1 MQLLGPNK
9 NEVGI
14 QSKEHRQLLSDAVGA
29 ICCLHG
35 DAKTG
40 SIIDTLQGLNS
51 VSTSYVDE
59 HDFDKLLPVINALGA
74 SSDSQGSWLQL
85 ACSKGEPAEAPQ
97 CGDPRL
103 LLPLVYTCFHLLY
116 DEDGVVSRAA
126 NKALKALIT
135 TCAESSSDPDAI
147 RNPWFKIAETTLVHS
162 LKMGISTKDS
172 TARRSFVM
180 LVSYVASSFNG
191 CASERLFGDLRCLV
205 REDDQ
210 ELDFFLNVTH
220 VQLHRR
226 TRGLGRLRKMLSSDD
241 QCNFFDQ
248 SLSNVLLPLALHP
261 IYECKSKSEEPFVI
275 EAIATVGII
284 AKHLKWSKYNSTL
297 QSVLANL
304 PRYPDQERYLIAL
317 VCTILDAFHF
327 SVETG
332 DSGTQSQGNGVS
344 AA

>member
-1 MQLLGPNK
+1 M
-9 NEVGI
+9 
-14 QSKEHRQLLSDAVGA
+14 
-29 ICCLHG
+29 
-35 DAKTG
+35 
-40 SIIDTLQGLNS
+40 
-51 VSTSYVDE
+51 STSYVDE
-59 HDFDKLLPVINALGA
+59 HDFDKLLPVINALGT

-85 ACSKGEPAEAPQ
+85 ACDMVEPMNASQ

-126 NKALKALIT
+126 NKALKALVA
-135 TCAESSSDPDAI
+135 TCAEQSPSSEPDVM
-147 RNPWFKIAETTLVHS
+147 RSPWFKMAETTLVHS

-180 LVSYVASSFNG
+180 LVSCVASSFNG
-191 CASERLFGDLRCLV
+191 SASERLFGDLCCLV

-241 QCNFFDQ
+241 QCNFVDQ

-261 IYECKSKSEEPFVI
+261 IYEYKSKSEEPFVI

-304 PRYPDQERYLIAL
+304 PRYPDQERFLVAL
-317 VCTILDAFHF
+317 VCSILDAFHF

-332 DSGTQSQGNGVS
+332 DNGTQSQGNGVS